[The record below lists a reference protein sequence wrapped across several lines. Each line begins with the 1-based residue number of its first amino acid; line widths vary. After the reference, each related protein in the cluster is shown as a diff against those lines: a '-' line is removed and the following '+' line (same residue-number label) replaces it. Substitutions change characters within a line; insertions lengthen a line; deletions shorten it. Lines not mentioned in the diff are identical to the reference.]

1 MTFDPQKLYPYPVL
15 RPQSEDYP
23 LAEFQVT
30 MKVER
35 VEQTT
40 ALTVEAEFMLSDP
53 DLLSLVEQDR
63 ACYVLQIRA
72 PQTYFRSALYDTKS
86 HITKDFSQGLIAG
99 RTEFSPYLVAT
110 DHIREFRASGWHSDY
125 AEMSFG
131 IEPGMVL
138 AVDQHEEYTIDTAE
152 EAPLGSIFQLFE
164 NSRLSGDLWRIDHG
178 SDRVTIEM
186 SPQDHARFTAARE
199 SVNNRPDAAYIMNSV
214 YLPAL
219 IWVLQEGDNDSEE
232 FNDKRWFR
240 SLNAR
245 LESRNLPK
253 IGEKSNRLVD
263 AQTLLEYPFA
273 KLPLLAEQDDSL

>member
-23 LAEFQVT
+23 RAEFQVN
-30 MKVER
+30 VEVWR

-53 DLLSLVEQDR
+53 DLLSLVEKDR

-72 PQTYFRSALYDTKS
+72 PQTYFRSALYDTDNQ
-86 HITKDFSQGLIAG
+86 ITKNFPHGLIAG

-110 DHIREFRASGWHSDY
+110 DHIRDFRASEWHSDY
-125 AEMSFG
+125 DGMSFD
-131 IEPGMVL
+131 IAPGMVL
-138 AVDQHEEYTIDTAE
+138 AVDRHEERTIDTVE

-164 NSRLSGDLWRIDHG
+164 ESRLSGGLWTIDHG
-178 SDRVTIEM
+178 NDRVTIKM
-186 SPQDHARFTAARE
+186 SSQDYARFTAARE
-199 SVNNRPDAAYIMNSV
+199 SVNNRPDSAYIMNSV

-219 IWVLQEGDNDSEE
+219 IWVLQEGDNDSEY
-232 FNDKRWFR
+232 FGDKRWFR
-240 SLNAR
+240 ALNAR
-245 LESRNLPK
+245 LESKNLPK
-253 IGEKSNRLVD
+253 LGEKSNRLVD

-273 KLPLLAEQDDSL
+273 NLPLLADQDDAL

>member
-23 LAEFQVT
+23 QAEFQVT
-30 MKVER
+30 VKVGR

-53 DLLSLVEQDR
+53 DLLSLVEKDR

-72 PQTYFRSALYDTKS
+72 PQTYFRLALYDTENQ
-86 HITKDFSQGLIAG
+86 ITKNFSHGLIAG

-110 DHIREFRASGWHSDY
+110 DHIRDFRASEWHSDY
-125 AEMSFG
+125 DGMSFD
-131 IEPGMVL
+131 IAPGMVL

-164 NSRLSGDLWRIDHG
+164 NISLSGGFWTINHE

-186 SPQDHARFTAARE
+186 APQDHARFTAARE

-219 IWVLQEGDNDSEE
+219 IYVLQEGDDDSEE
-232 FNDKRWFR
+232 FSDKRWFR
-240 SLNAR
+240 ALNAR
-245 LESRNLPK
+245 LESKNLPK
-253 IGEKSNRLVD
+253 LGEKSNRLVD

-273 KLPLLAEQDDSL
+273 KLPLLSDQDDAL